1 LIQEVPVFTLDV
13 HHRAD
18 HLLLRLGGD
27 LDLESS
33 RAFRERLNELMRQA
47 EGPTVLDLS
56 ELTFIDS
63 SGLGTL
69 VGLLRVPE
77 SERPRLVLA
86 PANGPVNRVLRS
98 TRLESFLGIH
108 PSIEAA
114 LSEAVWSAA

>member
-1 LIQEVPVFTLDV
+1 VFTLDV

-18 HLLLRLGGD
+18 YLLLRLGGD

-33 RAFRERLNELMRQA
+33 RAFRERLKESMREA
-47 EGPTVLDLS
+47 AGPTLLDLT
-56 ELTFIDS
+56 ELQFIDS

-69 VGLLRVPE
+69 VGLLRLPE
-77 SERPRLVLA
+77 PERPRLVLP
-86 PANGPVNRVLRS
+86 PANGPVNRILRS

-114 LSEAVWSAA
+114 LSDAVRSAA